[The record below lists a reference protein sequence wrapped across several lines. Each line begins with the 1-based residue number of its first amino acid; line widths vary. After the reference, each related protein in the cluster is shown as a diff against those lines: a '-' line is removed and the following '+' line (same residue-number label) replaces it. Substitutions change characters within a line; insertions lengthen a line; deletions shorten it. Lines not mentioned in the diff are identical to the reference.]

1 MHLSAGRSEICQII
15 AWAFSYLY
23 RSPLAVFLRIKG
35 EQPNV
40 WITCIGDV
48 ATIRDPGR
56 RVIGRVVMAEFFYRS
71 RASGLTEGDT
81 FVAPISLVQ
90 LGKLWVCPRIRE
102 RTLLE
107 LRTSRGFMV
116 GHALARD
123 RYLSALASS
132 SAICCW

>member
-1 MHLSAGRSEICQII
+1 
-15 AWAFSYLY
+15 
-23 RSPLAVFLRIKG
+23 VFLRIKG

-56 RVIGRVVMAEFFYRS
+56 RVIGRVVMAEFFYRA

-90 LGKLWVCPRIRE
+90 LGETVGLSIASVNGPCWNSGRAAVSWSVTPRRGTDTC
-102 RTLLE
+102 RLL
-107 LRTSRGFMV
+107 RAVRRSVV
-116 GHALARD
+116 GDAWQAQFD
-123 RYLSALASS
+123 CYCTASG
-132 SAICCW
+132 